1 MTMISLMC
9 AGGLPDTNIFLDNW
23 ETIARQ
29 NGGPARATFR
39 LNSDRGV
46 YNGEDHTYDFQSWFT
61 IWNGPYAYWCAP
73 GGTPADYEARAT
85 VIEGALDAGSAA
97 AGAWLNLGTT
107 RDWKMASY
115 AITSMPVYGSILLEI
130 RKAATGRIVKTATI
144 TFNMA
149 RIG

>member
-1 MTMISLMC
+1 MIGAFG
-9 AGGLPDTNIFLDNW
+9 AGGLPDTNIALADW
-23 ETIARQ
+23 EASARA
-29 NGGPARATFR
+29 NGGPARASFR
-39 LNSDRGV
+39 LSSDKGV
-46 YNGEDHTYDFQSWFT
+46 YFGEDHSYDLVNFFT
-61 IWNGPYAYWCAP
+61 IWNGPYAYWCAA
-73 GGTPADYEARAT
+73 GGTPGDYEARAT
-85 VIEGALDAGSAA
+85 VIDGSLDAGSAA

-130 RKAATGRIVKTATI
+130 RKASTGRVVKTATI